1 MSIANNFLTKVLK
14 KQCSSKLMIKL
25 GKKLTTHTKRAR
37 LFLMRLKTGKPSNGK
52 LLMTP
57 KNMEY
62 YKILEYQS
70 QS

>member
-1 MSIANNFLTKVLK
+1 
-14 KQCSSKLMIKL
+14 MIKH
-25 GKKLTTHTKRAR
+25 GKILKTLTKRAR
-37 LFLMRLKTGKPSNGK
+37 LFLMRLKTGKPSSGK

-70 QS
+70 MS